1 MQRFTAPILVLISLL
16 AGCAASQPPGADLP
30 WRSDASIN
38 VGEYRL
44 AARGTMTAEDV
55 VSVELRFV
63 RVGDP
68 SRIIA
73 APSMLVRTGET
84 GEVMVDDGSTG
95 VSALVKTGLSGSKVM
110 IEIDA
115 TIVEH
120 GITRSQPRI
129 RFAIDPSSAE
139 PAMASNPAS

>member
-1 MQRFTAPILVLISLL
+1 MYKFVAPTLILASLL
-16 AGCAASQPPGADLP
+16 AGCSASQPPGADLP

-115 TIVEH
+115 TIVEN